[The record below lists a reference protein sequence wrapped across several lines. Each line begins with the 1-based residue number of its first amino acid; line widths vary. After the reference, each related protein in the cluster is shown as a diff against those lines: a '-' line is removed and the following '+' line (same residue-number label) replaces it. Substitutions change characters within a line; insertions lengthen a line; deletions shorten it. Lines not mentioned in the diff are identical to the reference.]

1 MGKLAHLTQTLV
13 QVLESNEIIEEA
25 DRDIY
30 IYGLDILINNICLI
44 ITIMMTGVLIGQWEC
59 SLVFLIVLIQLRR
72 FTGGYHA
79 NKRWKCFC
87 LTNLL
92 HIVAIGISML
102 GETILIETLLTIGVI
117 YAIILIFK
125 LAPIESEKNEKT
137 KEELLHHKKIGRV
150 LSVSLV
156 GIAYTGKW
164 ITPLVYEISVAT
176 RMTIILVA
184 LLIKIA
190 YIKKEKVL

>member
-1 MGKLAHLTQTLV
+1 M
-13 QVLESNEIIEEA
+13 
-25 DRDIY
+25 
-30 IYGLDILINNICLI
+30 
-44 ITIMMTGVLIGQWEC
+44 
-59 SLVFLIVLIQLRR
+59 FLIVLIQLRR

-102 GETILIETLLTIGVI
+102 GENVLIETLLNIGII
-117 YAIILIFK
+117 YAMIVIFK
-125 LAPIESEKNEKT
+125 LAPIESEKKEKT

-190 YIKKEKVL
+190 YIKKRKYYEKISTKCNGKTY